1 MFIFKLDMIMK
12 TDLVEIFQTIR
23 AGVQPYATRGY
34 TVHEN
39 SETGYD
45 LYSEKN
51 IETTVGKITERF
63 FIGIYIN
70 GDTVEVKLNAEEFTV
85 NTPGLN
91 HFEDEKVGFQ
101 ISSLD
106 DRKLN
111 EIQTF
116 VEIIHSNFKEKE
128 WI

>member
-1 MFIFKLDMIMK
+1 MK

-23 AGVQPYATRGY
+23 AGIQPYATRGY

-51 IETTVGKITERF
+51 MELNGEKVTERF
-63 FIGIYIN
+63 FAGVYIN
-70 GDTVEVKLNAEEFTV
+70 GNEVEVKV
-85 NTPGLN
+85 NTSEFSTTNQQLTSFGENTAGL
-91 HFEDEKVGFQ
+91 KIAQ
-101 ISSLD
+101 LD
-106 DRKLN
+106 DTKLK
-111 EIQTF
+111 EVETL
-116 VEIIHSNFKEKE
+116 VEIIHTNFKEKE

>member
-1 MFIFKLDMIMK
+1 MK
-12 TDLVEIFQTIR
+12 TDLIEIFQTIR

-51 IETTVGKITERF
+51 IETSEGKTTERF

-70 GDTVEVKLNAEEFTV
+70 GDVVEVKLNAA
-85 NTPGLN
+85 
-91 HFEDEKVGFQ
+91 GFAGNASEIHQ
-101 ISSLD
+101 FDDDKTGFKISSLD
-106 DRKLN
+106 DQRLS
-111 EIQTF
+111 EIQNF
-116 VEIIHSNFKEKE
+116 IEITHVNFKEKE

>member
-1 MFIFKLDMIMK
+1 MK

-23 AGVQPYATRGY
+23 AGLQPYATLGY

-51 IETTVGKITERF
+51 ITVNGEKITERF
-63 FIGIYIN
+63 FAGVYIN
-70 GDTVEVKLNAEEFTV
+70 GKEVELKV
-85 NTPGLN
+85 NTDEFSTTNQHLTDFGGNKAGLKN
-91 HFEDEKVGFQ
+91 T
-101 ISSLD
+101 SLD
-106 DRKLN
+106 ETKLR
-111 EIQTF
+111 EVETLI
-116 VEIIHSNFKEKE
+116 EIIHTNFKEKE

>member
-1 MFIFKLDMIMK
+1 MK

-23 AGVQPYATRGY
+23 AGLHPYATRGY

-51 IETTVGKITERF
+51 VETDGEKVTERF
-63 FIGIYIN
+63 FAGVYIN
-70 GDTVEVKLNAEEFTV
+70 GNQVEVKLNTEDFKASGNDLVDFGDKKS
-85 NTPGLN
+85 GLKIDALN
-91 HFEDEKVGFQ
+91 NEK
-101 ISSLD
+101 L
-106 DRKLN
+106 RAT
-111 EIQTF
+111 ETF
-116 VEIIHSNFKEKE
+116 IEIIHTNFKEKE

>member
-1 MFIFKLDMIMK
+1 MK

-23 AGVQPYATRGY
+23 ASLQPYAALGY

-51 IETTVGKITERF
+51 VSAGEEKITERF
-63 FIGIYIN
+63 FSGVYIN
-70 GDTVEVKLNAEEFTV
+70 GDQVEVKLNTSYFTTDNQQLV
-85 NTPGLN
+85 SFGDNNSGFKFSKL
-91 HFEDEKVGFQ
+91 EDDNLKEAKTL
-101 ISSLD
+101 I
-106 DRKLN
+106 
-111 EIQTF
+111 
-116 VEIIHSNFKEKE
+116 EIIHVHFKENE

>member
-1 MFIFKLDMIMK
+1 MK
-12 TDLVEIFQTIR
+12 TDLIEIFQTIR

-51 IETTVGKITERF
+51 IETSEGKITERF

-70 GDTVEVKLNAEEFTV
+70 GDQVEVKLNTAEFTADIS
-85 NTPGLN
+85 GL
-91 HFEDEKVGFQ
+91 HQFDDHKTGFQ
-101 ISSLD
+101 ITALD
-106 DRKLN
+106 DQKLSEVQN
-111 EIQTF
+111 FI
-116 VEIIHSNFKEKE
+116 EIIHTNFKEKE

>member
-1 MFIFKLDMIMK
+1 MK

-51 IETTVGKITERF
+51 IQDEGNKVTERF
-63 FIGIYIN
+63 FAGIYIN
-70 GDTVEVKLNAEEFTV
+70 GNEVELKVNADEFTSKNQSLISFGDDKSGLKISALDDVKLKEVET
-85 NTPGLN
+85 L
-91 HFEDEKVGFQ
+91 
-101 ISSLD
+101 
-106 DRKLN
+106 
-111 EIQTF
+111 
-116 VEIIHSNFKEKE
+116 VEIIHTHFKEKE

>member
-1 MFIFKLDMIMK
+1 MK

-23 AGVQPYATRGY
+23 ASLQPYAAKGY

-51 IETTVGKITERF
+51 IINNGDKVTERF
-63 FIGIYIN
+63 FAGVYIN
-70 GDTVEVKLNAEEFTV
+70 GNQVELKLNTSEFTST
-85 NTPGLN
+85 NQNLIEFGGDKSGFYFTELN
-91 HFEDEKVGFQ
+91 N
-101 ISSLD
+101 SSL
-106 DRKLN
+106 K
-111 EIQTF
+111 EVETF
-116 VEIIHSNFKEKE
+116 TEIIHTHFKEKD

>member
-1 MFIFKLDMIMK
+1 MFNFKLSIIMK

-23 AGVQPYATRGY
+23 AGIQPYASRGY

-39 SETGYD
+39 SESGYD

-51 IETTVGKITERF
+51 VEDEDGKVTERF
-63 FIGIYIN
+63 FAGIYIN
-70 GDTVEVKLNAEEFTV
+70 GETVEVKLNTESSSDTDKDLTA
-85 NTPGLN
+85 
-91 HFEDEKVGFQ
+91 FEGDKAGFK
-101 ISSLD
+101 ITKLD
-106 DRKLN
+106 DTQLK

-116 VEIIHSNFKEKE
+116 VEIIHTNFKEKE

>member
-1 MFIFKLDMIMK
+1 MK

-51 IETTVGKITERF
+51 IKNAEEKTTERF
-63 FIGIYIN
+63 FIGIYIS
-70 GDTVEVKLNAEEFTV
+70 GDEVLVKV
-85 NTPGLN
+85 NTTD
-91 HFEDEKVGFQ
+91 FEPSSDNLSDFEQDKKGFK
-101 ISSLD
+101 IKSLD
-106 DRKLN
+106 NSKLK
-111 EIQTF
+111 EVETL
-116 VEIIHSNFKEKE
+116 VEIIHTHFKEKE

>member
-1 MFIFKLDMIMK
+1 MK

-51 IETTVGKITERF
+51 IETADGKITERF
-63 FIGIYIN
+63 FIGVYIN
-70 GDTVEVKLNAEEFTV
+70 GDVVQVKLNAEDFT
-85 NTPGLN
+85 TSTEELKTFGEERIGYEISALN
-91 HFEDEKVGFQ
+91 DEK
-101 ISSLD
+101 L
-106 DRKLN
+106 K

-116 VEIIHSNFKEKE
+116 IEIINTNFKEKE

>member
-1 MFIFKLDMIMK
+1 MK

-51 IETTVGKITERF
+51 IETAGEKITERF

-70 GDTVEVKLNAEEFTV
+70 GGVVEVKLNAEDFTS
-85 NTPGLN
+85 NTEEL
-91 HFEDEKVGFQ
+91 KVFSDDKIGYE
-101 ISSLD
+101 ISEID
-106 DRKLN
+106 DQKLS
-111 EIQTF
+111 EVQTF
-116 VEIIHSNFKEKE
+116 VEIIHTHFKEKE

>member
-1 MFIFKLDMIMK
+1 MK

-23 AGVQPYATRGY
+23 AGMQPYATRGY

-51 IETTVGKITERF
+51 IVSDGEKTTERF
-63 FIGIYIN
+63 FSGVYIN
-70 GDTVEVKLNAEEFTV
+70 GTEVEVKLNTEEFSISNQQLSNFGKNV
-85 NTPGLN
+85 AGLKIT
-91 HFEDEKVGFQ
+91 E
-101 ISSLD
+101 LD
-106 DRKLN
+106 DAKLK
-111 EIQTF
+111 EIENLI
-116 VEIIHSNFKEKE
+116 EIIHTNFKEKE

>member
-1 MFIFKLDMIMK
+1 MK

-23 AGVQPYATRGY
+23 ASVQPYATRGY

-51 IETTVGKITERF
+51 IEIEGEKVTERF
-63 FIGIYIN
+63 FAGIYIN
-70 GDTVEVKLNAEEFTV
+70 GESVELKLNTTEFS
-85 NTPGLN
+85 NSNQNLEDFGDNKSGL
-91 HFEDEKVGFQ
+91 KIKQ
-101 ISSLD
+101 LD
-106 DRKLN
+106 DSKLT
-111 EIQTF
+111 EVETL
-116 VEIIHSNFKEKE
+116 VEIIHTNFKEKE